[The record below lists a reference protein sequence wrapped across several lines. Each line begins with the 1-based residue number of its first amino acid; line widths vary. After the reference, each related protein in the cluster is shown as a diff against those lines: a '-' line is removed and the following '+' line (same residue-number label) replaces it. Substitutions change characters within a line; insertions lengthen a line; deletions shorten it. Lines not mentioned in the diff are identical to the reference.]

1 MKLISKFISRDNWFY
16 RFQQLLIL
24 IAHLLLL
31 KWILWVLAETN
42 QMQATTVFMHFTGL
56 AIAGGGLI
64 YGCAMW
70 AKHHHLKELKQQNSE
85 VENND

>member
-1 MKLISKFISRDNWFY
+1 MKLISSFINKSNWFY
-16 RFQQLLIL
+16 RLQQLFIL

-70 AKHHHLKELKQQNSE
+70 AKHHHLKELKLQNQE
-85 VENND
+85 VESDN